1 MFDPLNNKVPP
12 VNAVYQSMVS
22 PAPGVAV
29 NRIVPVPQREPGVTP
44 GAAGRGMIVAVTGLA
59 VLTHPNALVI
69 VK

>member
-1 MFDPLNNKVPP
+1 
-12 VNAVYQSMVS
+12 MVS
-22 PAPGVAV
+22 PAPGVADNV
-29 NRIVPVPQREPGVTP
+29 TIPVPQREPGVTA

>member
-1 MFDPLNNKVPP
+1 MFPALNKVPP
-12 VNAVYQSMVS
+12 VNALYQSMVS
-22 PAPGVAV
+22 PAPGVADNV
-29 NRIVPVPQREPGVTP
+29 TIPVPQREPGVTA